1 MSSSSSVRRV
11 ARFVDTHVHIDL
23 IFSKLMITLDQFESW
38 AVDNAFKA
46 TNIGGTD
53 FVCDKLI
60 HICCDPNTIENA
72 DMISGF
78 DNVYCA
84 YGTHPHN
91 AKEYTDE
98 LERTLIER
106 VRREKTVAWGE
117 MGLDYHYKHSPID
130 TQKRVFERQLRAAVE
145 IGKPLVI
152 HTREAEEDTI
162 DILKN
167 IVPSDYKIHLHCFTS
182 SKEMAMNLIEYFPN
196 LYIGI
201 TGVVTFGSAKSVVE
215 VVQSVPIERLV
226 LETDGPFMAP
236 NPLRGKTCHSGMIP
250 HTAKKI
256 ATIKG
261 ITTDEVV
268 ARTRENTLRLY
279 GI

>member
-1 MSSSSSVRRV
+1 MSARV

-23 IFSKLMITLDQFESW
+23 IFSKLMVTLDQFDVW
-38 AVDNAFKA
+38 AAANVFKPM
-46 TNIGGTD
+46 NLDGSS

-60 HICCDPNTIENA
+60 HVCCDPQTIENA
-72 DMISGF
+72 DMISSF
-78 DNVYCA
+78 ENVFCA
-84 YGTHPHN
+84 YGLHPHN
-91 AKEYTDE
+91 AKDYNDQ
-98 LERTLIER
+98 LENTLIDR

-130 TQKRVFERQLRAAVE
+130 VQKRVFARQLRLAVE

-162 DILKN
+162 EILKE
-167 IVPSDYKIHLHCFTS
+167 IVPQDFRIHLHCFTS
-182 SKEMAMNLIEYFPN
+182 SKEMALNLLDHFPN

-201 TGVVTFGSAKSVVE
+201 TGVVTFGSAGSVRE
-215 VVQSVPIERLV
+215 VVQSVPLERLL

-236 NPLRGKTCHSGMIP
+236 IPLRGKTCHSGMIP

-256 ATIKG
+256 ASIKG
-261 ITTDEVV
+261 ISTAEVV
-268 ARTRENTLRLY
+268 ERTRENTLRLY